1 MQTFLYTLLCT
12 GAVRFKS
19 TLIKSKFGYL
29 KYYSYINNMTL
40 EEFKNK
46 RQEWIKDWFNNYR
59 LLDIDFE
66 AFMLMQG
73 VSPDLYKKLNE
84 ESINDLSN
92 KDTNFE

>member
-1 MQTFLYTLLCT
+1 MFLNNCKIYPCI
-12 GAVRFKS
+12 KP

>member
-1 MQTFLYTLLCT
+1 
-12 GAVRFKS
+12 
-19 TLIKSKFGYL
+19 
-29 KYYSYINNMTL
+29 MTL

-46 RQEWIKDWFNNYR
+46 RQEWIKDWFNNYK